1 MNLMDIVDTILG
13 PLDLIDRI
21 GASLSV
27 AARRDRGVELRVLRK
42 DKRGTHTGA
51 EARTLLARY
60 GVRAHRG
67 RFDATYQY
75 IIVGRRQADWARY
88 LLQRAGVATN
98 ATGSQAA
105 PAGTMPKPWSAQ

>member
-21 GASLSV
+21 GASFSV

-51 EARTLLARY
+51 SARTLLARY
-60 GVRAHRG
+60 GVRAHCG

-75 IIVGRRQADWARY
+75 ILVGQRQADWARY